1 MPRKPR
7 FFLPNVPV
15 HVVQRGNN
23 RLAVFFDDDDR
34 RVYLDW
40 LGQAAG
46 ENGCAIHAYALMTN
60 HVHLLMTPA
69 DEQAVSATL
78 QALGRRFVPHV
89 NHRHGRTGTLWEGRF
104 KASPV
109 QEERYLLACYRYIE
123 LNPVRA
129 GMVERPEDWPWSSY
143 RTNALGEQTS
153 LLSPHPL
160 YLSLGADA
168 DQRRMAYRS
177 LFDLPLDP
185 RTLGDVRT
193 CLQTGTPLGSE
204 DFRERIGRSLGVD
217 VGYSDRGR
225 PKKTPCAP
233 VQAVEQGDLLG

>member
-7 FFLPNVPV
+7 FFLPNLPV

-23 RLAVFFDDDDR
+23 QLAVFFDDDDR
-34 RVYLDW
+34 RVCLDW

-46 ENGCAIHAYALMTN
+46 ENGCAIHAHALMTN

-69 DEQAVSATL
+69 DGQAVSATL
-78 QALGRRFVPHV
+78 QALGRRFVPHA
-89 NHRHGRTGTLWEGRF
+89 NHRHGRTRTLWEGRF

-109 QEERYLLACYRYIE
+109 QEERYLFARYCYIE

-129 GMVERPEDWPWSSY
+129 GMVERPEHWPWSSY
-143 RTNALGEQTS
+143 RTNALGEHTS

-160 YLSLGADA
+160 YLSLGPDA

-185 RTLGDVRT
+185 RTLGDVR
-193 CLQTGTPLGSE
+193 
-204 DFRERIGRSLGVD
+204 
-217 VGYSDRGR
+217 
-225 PKKTPCAP
+225 A
-233 VQAVEQGDLLG
+233 

>member
-1 MPRKPR
+1 VPRKPR
-7 FFLPNVPV
+7 FFLPNLPV

-34 RVYLDW
+34 RVYLDR
-40 LGQAAG
+40 LGQAAS
-46 ENGCAIHAYALMTN
+46 ENGCAIHAHALVTN

-69 DEQAVSATL
+69 DGQAVSATL

-89 NHRHGRTGTLWEGRF
+89 NHRRGRTGTLWEGRF

-109 QEERYLLACYRYIE
+109 QEDRYLFACYRYIE
-123 LNPVRA
+123 LNPLRA

-143 RTNALGEQTS
+143 RANALGEQTS

-233 VQAVEQGDLLG
+233 VQSGEQRDFLR